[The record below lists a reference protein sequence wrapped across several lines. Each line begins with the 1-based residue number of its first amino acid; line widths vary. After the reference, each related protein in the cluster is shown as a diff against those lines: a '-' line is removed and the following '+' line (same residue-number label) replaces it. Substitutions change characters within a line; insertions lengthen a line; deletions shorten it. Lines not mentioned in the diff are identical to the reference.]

1 MQNMLFKCTEL
12 LTYGVVFFF
21 NDGKK
26 YLNHILQYLCM
37 LLTGNTET
45 NLFTNAW
52 STHLSYK
59 AQARLIRLIYV
70 SLMKGYRKANYQ
82 MIFYLS
88 KLLQWNCKMN
98 MWKIPY
104 DIQCHTLLVSDPF
117 ASIAVPD
124 A

>member
-45 NLFTNAW
+45 NLFTNA
-52 STHLSYK
+52 
-59 AQARLIRLIYV
+59 
-70 SLMKGYRKANYQ
+70 
-82 MIFYLS
+82 
-88 KLLQWNCKMN
+88 
-98 MWKIPY
+98 
-104 DIQCHTLLVSDPF
+104 
-117 ASIAVPD
+117 
-124 A
+124 